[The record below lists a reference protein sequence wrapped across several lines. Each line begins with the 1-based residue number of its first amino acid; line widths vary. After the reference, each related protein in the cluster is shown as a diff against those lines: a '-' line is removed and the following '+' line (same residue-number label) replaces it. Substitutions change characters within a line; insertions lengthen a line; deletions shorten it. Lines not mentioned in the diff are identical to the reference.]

1 MTQPAKVQE
10 PSMEEILAS
19 IRRIIA
25 DDEAKPPAAEKPAS
39 PPPPS
44 TAAKPEKSAPAAKP
58 PAMSDVPPSA
68 IPAAQAAAAKT
79 APPSPAKPA
88 SPPAAPA
95 AAPAASNSQDD
106 IDALLNGLDEATSP
120 EEIRPPLPDGE
131 VFELTDEMALP
142 DPPPQAPPPP
152 QQQPQPQTSFH
163 KVEPQDDLEFT
174 ETAAA
179 RAVHRQPAYEPPPFE
194 SAAAPPP
201 QQILSRSTVS
211 AVESAFN
218 TLANTVLSNNA
229 RTLEDL
235 VKEMLRPMLKSWL
248 DDNLPGLVERIVKAE
263 IERVSRGR

>member
-25 DDEAKPPAAEKPAS
+25 DDEAKPPAAEKPA
-39 PPPPS
+39 PVAAAPAP
-44 TAAKPEKSAPAAKP
+44 AKPERPAAAARAP
-58 PAMSDVPPSA
+58 VMNDIPPSA
-68 IPAAQAAAAKT
+68 IPAAQAA
-79 APPSPAKPA
+79 PAKAAPSA
-88 SPPAAPA
+88 RPTPPPVTPPPAAPTP
-95 AAPAASNSQDD
+95 APAASNSQDD
-106 IDALLNGLDEATSP
+106 IDALLSGLDEATSA
-120 EEIRPPLPDGE
+120 EEIRPPLPHGE

-142 DPPPQAPPPP
+142 DPPQS
-152 QQQPQPQTSFH
+152 SFR
-163 KVEPQDDLEFT
+163 KVEAEDDLEFT
-174 ETAAA
+174 ESAAV
-179 RAVHRQPAYEPPPFE
+179 RPIHRRQPAYQPPAFE
-194 SAAAPPP
+194 APPAPP

>member
-25 DDEAKPPAAEKPAS
+25 DDEAKPPGAEKAAGPA
-39 PPPPS
+39 
-44 TAAKPEKSAPAAKP
+44 TAAKPEKSGAAVPVAKAPV
-58 PAMSDVPPSA
+58 MNDIPPSA
-68 IPAAQAAAAKT
+68 IPAAQAAAARAA
-79 APPSPAKPA
+79 APPVAPAP
-88 SPPAAPA
+88 PPAAPRA
-95 AAPAASNSQDD
+95 VSNSQDD
-106 IDALLNGLDEATSP
+106 IDAMLAGLDEATS
-120 EEIRPPLPDGE
+120 EAEIRAALPDGE

-142 DPPPQAPPPP
+142 EAPAS
-152 QQQPQPQTSFH
+152 SFH
-163 KVEPQDDLEFT
+163 KIDPEDDLEFT
-174 ETAAA
+174 ETAAKPP
-179 RAVHRQPAYEPPPFE
+179 HRQPAFEPPPFE
-194 SAAAPPP
+194 SPAAPQP

>member
-25 DDEAKPPAAEKPAS
+25 DDEAKPAGAEKAPSPTAAKLEKPA
-39 PPPPS
+39 
-44 TAAKPEKSAPAAKP
+44 AVAPAVKTP
-58 PAMSDVPPSA
+58 VMTNIPPSA
-68 IPAAQAAAAKT
+68 IPAAQAAVAK
-79 APPSPAKPA
+79 APPPAPAKPA
-88 SPPAAPA
+88 PPPAAPPPAA
-95 AAPAASNSQDD
+95 AAPVSNSQDD
-106 IDALLNGLDEATSP
+106 IDAMLAGLDEATS
-120 EEIRPPLPDGE
+120 EAEIRPAAPEVE
-131 VFELTDEMALP
+131 VFELTDEMAVP
-142 DPPPQAPPPP
+142 EPPQSA
-152 QQQPQPQTSFH
+152 FH

-179 RAVHRQPAYEPPPFE
+179 RAVHRRPAFEPPPFE
-194 SAAAPPP
+194 SSAPPA

-218 TLANTVLSNNA
+218 SLANTVLSNNA

>member
-25 DDEAKPPAAEKPAS
+25 DDEAKPPAGEKPSSPAAAPEKPAAA
-39 PPPPS
+39 P
-44 TAAKPEKSAPAAKP
+44 AKPAA
-58 PAMSDVPPSA
+58 MNNIPPSA
-68 IPAAQAAAAKT
+68 IPAAQAAV
-79 APPSPAKPA
+79 AKPA
-88 SPPAAPA
+88 PPPVAPAPPAAPA
-95 AAPAASNSQDD
+95 SAPAASNSQDD
-106 IDALLNGLDEATSP
+106 IDALLNGLDEATSAD
-120 EEIRPPLPDGE
+120 EIRPPLPDGE
-131 VFELTDEMALP
+131 VFELTDEMAVP
-142 DPPPQAPPPP
+142 SPPPQP
-152 QQQPQPQTSFH
+152 SFH
-163 KVEPQDDLEFT
+163 KIDPQDDLEFT
-174 ETAAA
+174 ETVAP
-179 RAVHRQPAYEPPPFE
+179 RAVHRQPAFEPPPPFE
-194 SAAAPPP
+194 APAAPP

-218 TLANTVLSNNA
+218 SLANTVLSNNA

>member
-1 MTQPAKVQE
+1 
-10 PSMEEILAS
+10 MEEILAS

-25 DDEAKPPAAEKPAS
+25 DDEAKPPTAEKPSS
-39 PPPPS
+39 PAAP
-44 TAAKPEKSAPAAKP
+44 AKPEKPAAAAPAAKAP
-58 PAMSDVPPSA
+58 VMNDITPSA
-68 IPAAQAAAAKT
+68 IPAAQATVAKAAAPPVKP
-79 APPSPAKPA
+79 APPP
-88 SPPAAPA
+88 

-106 IDALLNGLDEATSP
+106 IDALLNGLDEATTP
-120 EEIRPPLPDGE
+120 AEIRPPLPDGE

-142 DPPPQAPPPP
+142 DPRA
-152 QQQPQPQTSFH
+152 SFH
-163 KVEPQDDLEFT
+163 KIEPENDLEFT

-179 RAVHRQPAYEPPPFE
+179 RAVHRQPAFEPPPLE
-194 SAAAPPP
+194 SPAAAPP

-218 TLANTVLSNNA
+218 SLANTVLSNNA

>member
-25 DDEAKPPAAEKPAS
+25 DDEAKPPAASEKPAS
-39 PPPPS
+39 PPVQ
-44 TAAKPEKSAPAAKP
+44 AKPPETKPPEKPAAPQPAAKEPVKP
-58 PAMSDVPPSA
+58 PVMSNVPPSA
-68 IPAAQAAAAKT
+68 IPAAQAPAAKVT
-79 APPSPAKPA
+79 TPPVKPA
-88 SPPAAPA
+88 PPPAAPA
-95 AAPAASNSQDD
+95 PAAGASNSQDD
-106 IDALLNGLDEATSP
+106 IDAMLAGLDEATS
-120 EEIRPPLPDGE
+120 EAEIRPPLPDGE
-131 VFELTDEMALP
+131 VFELTDDMALP
-142 DPPPQAPPPP
+142 EPPKS
-152 QQQPQPQTSFH
+152 SFH
-163 KVEPQDDLEFT
+163 RIEPNDDLEFS

-179 RAVHRQPAYEPPPFE
+179 RAVHRQPAFEPPPFE
-194 SAAAPPP
+194 TSAPPP

-248 DDNLPGLVERIVKAE
+248 DDNLPGLVERIVRAE
-263 IERVSRGR
+263 IERVSRGGR

>member
-1 MTQPAKVQE
+1 MTQPAKLQE

-25 DDEAKPPAAEKPAS
+25 DDEAKPAPAEKPSS
-39 PPPPS
+39 PAPS
-44 TAAKPEKSAPAAKP
+44 AKPEKAAAPAPAPKP
-58 PAMSDVPPSA
+58 PVRNDIPPTT

-79 APPSPAKPA
+79 APPPV
-88 SPPAAPA
+88 APA
-95 AAPAASNSQDD
+95 PPPAAPAASNSQDD
-106 IDALLNGLDEATSP
+106 IDALLNGLDEATTP
-120 EEIRPPLPDGE
+120 EEIRAPVTESE
-131 VFELTDEMALP
+131 VFELTDEMAVE
-142 DPPPQAPPPP
+142 PPEL
-152 QQQPQPQTSFH
+152 PQPAFH
-163 KVEPQDDLEFT
+163 KIEPPDDLEFA

-179 RAVHRQPAYEPPPFE
+179 KALHRQPAFEPPALQS
-194 SAAAPPP
+194 SAPSQP
-201 QQILSRSTVS
+201 ILSRSTVS

-218 TLANTVLSNNA
+218 TLAHTVLSNNA

>member
-1 MTQPAKVQE
+1 MTQAAKVQE

-25 DDEAKPPAAEKPAS
+25 DDEAKPPAAEKPS
-39 PPPPS
+39 S
-44 TAAKPEKSAPAAKP
+44 PAA
-58 PAMSDVPPSA
+58 
-68 IPAAQAAAAKT
+68 
-79 APPSPAKPA
+79 PAKPA
-88 SPPAAPA
+88 AAKPAAAAPVMNDIPPSAVPAAKAAPSPVKPAPPA
-95 AAPAASNSQDD
+95 AAPAEAPAVSNSQDD
-106 IDALLNGLDEATSP
+106 IDAMLAGLDEATS
-120 EEIRPPLPDGE
+120 EAEIRPSLPDGE

-142 DPPPQAPPPP
+142 DAPEP
-152 QQQPQPQTSFH
+152 SFH
-163 KVEPQDDLEFT
+163 KIEPDDDLEFS
-174 ETAAA
+174 EMAAA

-194 SAAAPPP
+194 SSAAPP

-218 TLANTVLSNNA
+218 SLAHTVLSNNA

-263 IERVSRGR
+263 IERVSRGRY

>member
-25 DDEAKPPAAEKPAS
+25 DDEAKPSEAKPAAAEKPAS
-39 PPPPS
+39 PP
-44 TAAKPEKSAPAAKP
+44 APARP
-58 PAMSDVPPSA
+58 E
-68 IPAAQAAAAKT
+68 
-79 APPSPAKPA
+79 
-88 SPPAAPA
+88 PPAAPA
-95 AAPAASNSQDD
+95 AKPSAMKDTPPPAMVPKAAAPKPAPAPDPAPVSNSQDD
-106 IDALLNGLDEATSP
+106 IDAMLASLDAATPEAD
-120 EEIRPPLPDGE
+120 IRPSQPDGE

-142 DPPPQAPPPP
+142 DPAPAPAAS
-152 QQQPQPQTSFH
+152 SFH
-163 KVEPQDDLEFT
+163 KIEPQDDIEFT

-179 RAVHRQPAYEPPPFE
+179 KALHRQPAYEPPPFE
-194 SAAAPPP
+194 SAAAAAPA

-218 TLANTVLSNNA
+218 SLANTVLSNNA